1 MRMMYMNDK
10 PLIKLFRTNNKYYM
24 YDVNKNNI
32 LKINRKQYNSL
43 ENYLKDNVDYYMYS
57 EEITE
62 FYKKGFLS
70 SNRVND
76 IDNPHNAVSYTHL
89 PNIPLE
95 RRRTM
100 NKTKLKCPRCHSDQ
114 LYKFGLDKQA
124 NQKYQ
129 CKNCKRQFVAGDD
142 VGRPKRN
149 YPKCP
154 KCGKATYLHHQY
166 KHYNRYKCGNLS
178 LIHISILLVIIQFI
192 ILLWLQYMIKKNSK
206 LNFLV

>member
-1 MRMMYMNDK
+1 
-10 PLIKLFRTNNKYYM
+10 
-24 YDVNKNNI
+24 
-32 LKINRKQYNSL
+32 
-43 ENYLKDNVDYYMYS
+43 
-57 EEITE
+57 
-62 FYKKGFLS
+62 
-70 SNRVND
+70 
-76 IDNPHNAVSYTHL
+76 
-89 PNIPLE
+89 
-95 RRRTM
+95 M

-166 KHYNRYKCGNLS
+166 KHYNRYKCGNRKCN
-178 LIHISILLVIIQFI
+178 HIIVEHHNLNIVILLQE
-192 ILLWLQYMIKKNSK
+192 
-206 LNFLV
+206 